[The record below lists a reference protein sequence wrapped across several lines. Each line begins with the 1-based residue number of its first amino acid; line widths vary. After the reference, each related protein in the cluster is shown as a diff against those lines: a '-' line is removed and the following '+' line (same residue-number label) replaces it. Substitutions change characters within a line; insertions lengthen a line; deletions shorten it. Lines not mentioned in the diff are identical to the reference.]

1 MFCSDLPP
9 RLYPTVG
16 LQTPGEI
23 IDANFGQEPFKFDI
37 EGEMRELRRKTQGL
51 VEELSWPRKQG
62 EEQAV
67 LHHMVLSYLV
77 HHGYSQTAEGFARCV
92 GQEISEELSS
102 MRNRQHIQKL
112 VLAGKIGEAIST
124 VDQLYPSLLAL
135 NQDLHFRLKVRQ
147 FIEMVSGADSLDT
160 DNDTSTSSANSSSIM
175 DTEDTD
181 NSPAAVNGSSSNNT
195 SNGNIEADA
204 DNNTTDTMEVEAET
218 VANRDNSIML
228 NPAKFECLIRLGRV
242 ILEMVF
248 KSHCSRF
255 GRRLHV
261 FHEKLEQEKGRN
273 TSNTQ
278 MLQVTISS

>member
-1 MFCSDLPP
+1 MPP

-160 DNDTSTSSANSSSIM
+160 DNDTSSSSANSSSIM

-181 NSPAAVNGSSSNNT
+181 NSPAAVNGTSSNNT

-218 VANRDNSIML
+218 VANRDNSIMS
-228 NPAKFECLIRLGRV
+228 NPAKFECLIRLGRF
-242 ILEMVF
+242 ILEIVC
-248 KSHCSRF
+248 KSHRSRF

-278 MLQVTISS
+278 MLQVTRDS